1 MYGTITK
8 VWHKKW
14 RVLRVRKRTGY
25 RIGTVLLSVLLFIGL
40 WTPGQIKVD
49 AAFDVNAAAAILI
62 DAETGQVLYEKNSDQ
77 QLGVASMS
85 KMMTEYLLLEAVKEG
100 KVKLDDTYQ
109 VSDYV
114 YAISQDR
121 SLSNVPVRAG
131 ETYTIQELFEAMT
144 IYSANAATIA
154 IAEKISGS
162 EAEFVKLM
170 NEKAKE
176 LGLEKV
182 KFVNSTG
189 LNNRDLKGNH
199 STGEVTDENM
209 MSGRDVATLA
219 YRLVNDYPEVLETAG
234 IPKKKFREGTDDEIS
249 MENWNWMLP
258 SLVFGYEGMTG
269 LKTGTTDFAG
279 YCFTGTAERNGQ
291 KLIAVVMDA
300 TNDKGE
306 GTYDARFTEMKKL
319 MDYGF
324 TQFEHKE
331 IAAAESAV
339 KGSETIPVQKGKEKE
354 VQLQTAS
361 ALSILAP
368 KASNTNYKAS
378 IEFNSSDLGESGE
391 LTAPVKKGKVVGYV
405 TVKDEKD
412 QPVPFLKTVPPTN
425 VQTADSVEKANWFV
439 LSMRAV
445 GGGISNGWDWVVNKV
460 TGWF

>member
-1 MYGTITK
+1 M
-8 VWHKKW
+8 KK
-14 RVLRVRKRTGY
+14 RSGY
-25 RIGTVLLSVLLFIGL
+25 QIGAVLLSVLLFIGL
-40 WTPGQIKVD
+40 FSPGQMKAR
-49 AAFDVNAAAAILI
+49 AAFDVNAAAAVLI

-100 KVKLDDTYQ
+100 KVSLDDTYQ

-114 YAISQDR
+114 YTVSQDR
-121 SLSNVPVRAG
+121 SLSNVPLRAD
-131 ETYTIQELFEAMT
+131 ETYTIQELYEAMT

-170 NEKAKE
+170 NEKAKA

-189 LNNRDLKGNH
+189 LNNKDLKGNH
-199 STGEVTDENM
+199 STGAETDENM

-258 SLVFGYEGMTG
+258 SLVFAYEGMTG

-291 KLIAVVMDA
+291 KLIAIVMGA
-300 TNDKGE
+300 TSESGE
-306 GTYDARFTEMKKL
+306 GTYNARFTEMKKL

-324 TQFEHKE
+324 TQFESKE
-331 IAAAESAV
+331 LVAAGSAV
-339 KGSETIPVQKGKEKE
+339 KGTETISVQKGKEKE
-354 VQLQTAS
+354 VKLQTAS
-361 ALSILAP
+361 SLSILVP
-368 KASNTNYKAS
+368 KASETNYKTKV
-378 IEFNSSDLGESGE
+378 ILNSSDLNENGK
-391 LTAPVKKGKVVGYV
+391 LIAPVKKDKVVGFV
-405 TVKDEKD
+405 SIQDDKD
-412 QPVPFLKTVPPTN
+412 QAVLFLKAAGQTN
-425 VQTADSVEKANWFV
+425 VQTAQNVEKANWFV

-445 GGGISNGWDWVVNKV
+445 GGGISNGWNWVVDKV

>member
-1 MYGTITK
+1 M
-8 VWHKKW
+8 KK
-14 RVLRVRKRTGY
+14 RNGY
-25 RIGTVLLSVLLFIGL
+25 RISAVLLSVLLFVGL
-40 WTPGQIKVD
+40 FSPIQMKAS
-49 AAFDVNAAAAILI
+49 AAFDVNAAAAVLV

-100 KVKLDDTYQ
+100 KVSLDDTYQ

-114 YAISQDR
+114 YTISQDR
-121 SLSNVPVRAG
+121 SLSNVPLRAD
-131 ETYTIQELFEAMT
+131 ETYKIQELYEAMT

-170 NEKAKE
+170 NKKAKEFGLEKAK
-176 LGLEKV
+176 
-182 KFVNSTG
+182 FVNATG
-189 LNNRDLKGNH
+189 LNNKDLKGNH
-199 STGEVTDENM
+199 STGTQTDENM
-209 MSGRDVATLA
+209 MSGRDVVTLA

-258 SLVFGYEGMTG
+258 SLVFAYEGMTG

-291 KLIAVVMDA
+291 KLIAVVMNA
-300 TNDKGE
+300 TNESGE
-306 GTYDARFTEMKKL
+306 GTYNARFTEMKKL

-324 TQFEHKE
+324 TQFERQE
-331 IAAAESAV
+331 IVAAGSAIKGAE
-339 KGSETIPVQKGKEKE
+339 TLPVQKGKEKE
-354 VQLQTAS
+354 VKLKAAS
-361 ALSILAP
+361 DLSIFAP
-368 KASNTNYKAS
+368 KGSNPKYKTGVTL
-378 IEFNSSDLGESGE
+378 NSSDLNENGE
-391 LTAPVKKGKVVGYV
+391 LVAPVEKDKVVGFV
-405 TVKDEKD
+405 SVKDD
-412 QPVPFLKTVPPTN
+412 QGQAVPFLKSAGKTN
-425 VQTADSVEKANWFV
+425 VQTAQNIEKANWFV

-445 GGGISNGWDWVVNKV
+445 GDGISGGWNWIVDKV